1 MLHVPD
7 ETTRN
12 VWVAADLPRCRQN
25 VLLNAIDR
33 DTKCIAF
40 SIILGNSAYTSPC
53 KQRDVDAEI
62 LSETENVNEH
72 RIQLATSSPS
82 PATFA
87 NCLTV
92 YATAERPALNTK
104 RKIENQIRVGLAGT
118 FAQYSSSEKI
128 TLIVTSLP
136 VDLIKSVTS
145 SLNRSMTADEV
156 THVFDALCKT
166 SGKSKEDM
174 ESLYDQMMKIFAI
187 ERKIR
192 PGIILYRVQDGFHQI
207 IF

>member
-156 THVFDALCKT
+156 RKKKDLKWFSLVTYVSFVLNRLLMYSTHFVRRV
-166 SGKSKEDM
+166 
-174 ESLYDQMMKIFAI
+174 ESL
-187 ERKIR
+187 RKTWSLCTTR
-192 PGIILYRVQDGFHQI
+192 
-207 IF
+207 